1 MPGMNELFILLV
13 IALLVIGPKRLPEY
27 TQKLTNIVRE
37 LRRMASG
44 ARDQLKEET
53 GVDLNEV
60 DWRKYDPRQY
70 DPRKIIRDALLEDAQ
85 APATANPSQAVA
97 PAAVATGAAV
107 AGAAAAAEPSPAPAP
122 SRVIERLAPGQVAPF
137 DADAT

>member
-44 ARDQLKEET
+44 AREQLREET

-70 DPRKIIRDALLEDAQ
+70 DPRKIIRDALLEDETASQ
-85 APATANPSQAVA
+85 APAAASPAAADRPGATDPAGPAPTPGSGATEA
-97 PAAVATGAAV
+97 PA
-107 AGAAAAAEPSPAPAP
+107 
-122 SRVIERLAPGQVAPF
+122 RVVERLAPGQAAPF
-137 DADAT
+137 DSDAT

>member
-1 MPGMNELFILLV
+1 MFGINGPEFILLLL
-13 IALLVIGPKRLPEY
+13 IGILVIGPQRLPEY
-27 TQKLTNIVRE
+27 TQKLTNLVKE

-70 DPRKIIRDALLEDAQ
+70 DPRKIIRDALVDDGTE
-85 APATANPSQAVA
+85 
-97 PAAVATGAAV
+97 AAAS
-107 AGAAAAAEPSPAPAP
+107 AAAAGVPAVTAGVAATATVEAPAPA
-122 SRVIERLAPGQVAPF
+122 RTVERLDAGERAPF
-137 DADAT
+137 DTEAT

>member
-70 DPRKIIRDALLEDAQ
+70 DPRKIIRDALLEDSPAQ
-85 APATANPSQAVA
+85 ATSGADTAAASTVAAAAVA
-97 PAAVATGAAV
+97 PTATP
-107 AGAAAAAEPSPAPAP
+107 EPAPQ
-122 SRVIERLAPGQVAPF
+122 RVIERLAPGQPAPF